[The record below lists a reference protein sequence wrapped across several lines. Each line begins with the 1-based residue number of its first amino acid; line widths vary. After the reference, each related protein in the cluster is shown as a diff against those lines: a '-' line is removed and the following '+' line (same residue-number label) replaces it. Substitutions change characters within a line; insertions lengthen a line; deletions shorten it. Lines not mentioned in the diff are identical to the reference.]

1 MRSDRRSTLF
11 SLLIRNLRMT
21 LARNTRF
28 IQEIRKS
35 TKGHGYS
42 GSEKL
47 AQYEMID
54 KKIQKGPGK
63 R

>member
-11 SLLIRNLRMT
+11 SLLIRNFT
-21 LARNTRF
+21 DDTSEKYA
-28 IQEIRKS
+28 IYS
-35 TKGHGYS
+35 GDTKGHGYS
-42 GSEKL
+42 RSEKL

-54 KKIQKGPGK
+54 KKIQKGPGN